1 MSGSN
6 STLSWPRKFG
16 VAFSGLFWA
25 IRSQSSFWIH
35 IPIAI
40 TVIVLAAVL
49 QVELWRWVVLVLTI
63 TVVFAAELLNSAI
76 ELLVKVLHPESDQQ
90 IGRALDV
97 SAAGVL
103 ATAIGAIV
111 VGLLTLGQPLL
122 TMLQP

>member
-1 MSGSN
+1 MPGSDT
-6 STLSWPRKFG
+6 TLSWSRKFG

-40 TVIVLAAVL
+40 AVLVLAAIL
-49 QVELWRWVVLVLTI
+49 QVELWRWVVLLLTI
-63 TVVFAAELLNSAI
+63 AVVFAAELLNSAI
-76 ELLVKVLHPESDQQ
+76 ELLVKVLHPESDQR

-103 ATAIGAIV
+103 VTAIGAV
-111 VGLLTLGQPLL
+111 VIGLLTLGQPLL